1 MTRPEK
7 IRGNPSPTIR
17 RVRSSVRSCT
27 RAGIIA
33 RSLSSFI
40 FFPGVLSSSRTVGEV
55 PGQKAYRRRSREGR
69 RNDPHAFHLP
79 LVVIPFHRP
88 GSIHQR
94 GARRKEEQ
102 EIHRTTIT
110 TRAQC
115 GTWGRCV
122 GCVCTKGVGEKHM
135 RVVGTP
141 TPPPP
146 IAMGQYGRPGE
157 LGVKQSA
164 RRKRLPLQEQVL

>member
-1 MTRPEK
+1 M
-7 IRGNPSPTIR
+7 
-17 RVRSSVRSCT
+17 
-27 RAGIIA
+27 
-33 RSLSSFI
+33 
-40 FFPGVLSSSRTVGEV
+40 GEV

-69 RNDPHAFHLP
+69 RTDPHAFHLP

-141 TPPPP
+141 TPPPHCHGTVWTP
-146 IAMGQYGRPGE
+146 GRTRGEAERTAQKAPTSGASAMIVGAVNCPVGRGR
-157 LGVKQSA
+157 GGA
-164 RRKRLPLQEQVL
+164 EQI